1 MSTKVRKFVDNCVVC
16 RTSKG
21 ASGAVQA
28 QMHPIQKPS
37 AAFQVIHMDITGKMG
52 TSNDQHTLAALKR
65 TVHLFG
71 TPVQIIVDG
80 GREFLGEFKTY
91 CDRGVQEK

>member
-1 MSTKVRKFVDNCVVC
+1 
-16 RTSKG
+16 
-21 ASGAVQA
+21 
-28 QMHPIQKPS
+28 MHPIQKPS